1 MASRGRR
8 CPRPGRGRHPLD
20 LALVPNPDPHRR
32 PEGDLGENPRLAR
45 RGGGG
50 GHGRHDL
57 GRPLSARSDP
67 VSRVVGCGPPSS
79 SDPRLPLRL
88 GRGQHHPPPF
98 RGFPPEAFDFYARL
112 VLDNSK
118 AFWTANRE
126 VYEGE
131 VREPFRAL
139 AAELEPEVGTFHMF
153 RPHRDVRFSKDKS
166 PYKTGQGMA
175 TEGEGGE
182 VYYLHLD
189 AEGLFAATGY
199 HQMARDQL
207 RGSGRPST
215 TPRAARPWSGS
226 SPVWRAPTR
235 SADVSCRRHHV
246 ATRGTTSGWGSC
258 STRASP
264 RHGVSAP
271 RSGRRPDGPRVG
283 SSMHGKGRRRST
295 TG

>member
-1 MASRGRR
+1 M
-8 CPRPGRGRHPLD
+8 RPAEL
-20 LALVPNPDPHRR
+20 
-32 PEGDLGENPRLAR
+32 E
-45 RGGGG
+45 
-50 GHGRHDL
+50 
-57 GRPLSARSDP
+57 RSSP
-67 VSRVVGCGPPSS
+67 PATVRVVAST
-79 SDPRLPLRL
+79 DPL
-88 GRGQHHPPPF
+88 PF

-126 VYEGE
+126 VYERA

-189 AEGLFAATGY
+189 AEGLFAVTGY

-207 RGSGRPST
+207 AVPG
-215 TPRAARPWSGS
+215 
-226 SPVWRAPTR
+226 
-235 SADVSCRRHHV
+235 
-246 ATRGTTSGWGSC
+246 
-258 STRASP
+258 
-264 RHGVSAP
+264 
-271 RSGRRPDGPRVG
+271 
-283 SSMHGKGRRRST
+283 GRRRRRERRGPGRDRRRVGGHLRDRRT
-295 TG
+295 